1 MSAGEAIGE
10 LARAA
15 AERAPQWIVAG
26 LAAEAGPVGEFDGRA
41 RVRRVEEP
49 RLEASVARFLE
60 DSGPQATGA
69 GLEPKLRVVSFV
81 RARDGAVEVEL
92 SPTTWELG
100 RGFHMALLAQERA
113 PEAAKDW
120 LAAAFRGRP
129 VTPGLAAVHGAVT
142 TTDGKLALMRRSAEV
157 LYRPSHW
164 AATFEEQMVQADLAE
179 SDALAF
185 ATLRGVHEE
194 LGVPRELC
202 RTRFLCALIELETLN
217 LAFYSHIAVEVSS
230 TELVRLARTA
240 PDACDADRLVFVDAL
255 PAVLREL
262 SRSGG
267 GSAHAP
273 LHPTSALRLEVLAR
287 YLEPARP

>member
-1 MSAGEAIGE
+1 MSAGEATAA

-26 LAAEAGPVGEFDGRA
+26 LAAEAGPVGELNGRA
-41 RVRRVEEP
+41 RVRRAEEP
-49 RLEASVARFLE
+49 RLDAEAARFLE
-60 DSGPQATGA
+60 QSGPQATGA
-69 GLEPKLRVVSFV
+69 GLEPKLRVVSFA
-81 RARDGAVEVEL
+81 RARDGALAVEL

-113 PEAAKDW
+113 PEAAKAW

-164 AATFEEQMVQADLAE
+164 AATFEEQMVQADLVE
-179 SDALAF
+179 TDAIAF

-202 RTRFLCALIELETLN
+202 HTRLLCALVELETLN
-217 LAFYSHIAVEVSS
+217 VAFYSHVAVEVSS
-230 TELVRLARTA
+230 TELAHLARTA
-240 PDACDADRLVFVDAL
+240 PDACDADRLDFVATTPRL
-255 PAVLREL
+255 LREL

-287 YLEPARP
+287 YFEPARP